1 MVELKS
7 VTLIGVGLI
16 GGSIGLSLGRKNPE
30 VHRVGVGRPATLE
43 KALGLG
49 LIDEAVPREDFE
61 RDWTPTDLV
70 VLATPIAAIFD
81 WLERIAPLVN
91 PSTVVTDVGS
101 TKREI
106 VEKAAQVLP
115 NPGRFVGGHP
125 MAGSERRGVLSAD
138 AFLFENATYVLTPTE
153 STDADAYE
161 LVADLAVLLGARVVR
176 LDPVVHDR
184 IAAAVSHLPQLL
196 AVALVNYVGM
206 LHEEDD
212 RTLRLAAGGFRD
224 MTRIASSPY
233 DVWHDILATNQDEIQ
248 RVLDEFHEA
257 IHDLQRDLKEQQLG
271 PAFERAAKY
280 RLSIPRDT
288 KGFLHPL
295 FDVLVAVEDK
305 PGVIA
310 RISTL
315 LAAEGINIKDIEVL
329 KVREGE
335 GGTIRLALESEKDR
349 QRALALLRDAGIDCR
364 ARV

>member
-1 MVELKS
+1 MQVKS
-7 VTLIGVGLI
+7 ITLVGVGLI
-16 GGSIGLSLGRKNPE
+16 GGSIGLSLGRKRPD

-49 LIDEAVPREDFE
+49 LIDEALPRDEFE
-61 RDWTPTDLV
+61 KKWVPTDLV

-81 WLERIAPLVN
+81 WLERIAPLVGEE
-91 PSTVVTDVGS
+91 SVVTDVGS
-101 TKREI
+101 TKRQI
-106 VEKAAQVLP
+106 VEKAARVLP
-115 NPGRFVGGHP
+115 RPGRFVGGHP

-138 AFLFENATYVLTPTE
+138 PFLFENATYVLTPTE
-153 STDADAYE
+153 STDEDAYQT
-161 LVADLAVLLGARVVR
+161 VADLAALLGARIVR

-196 AVALVNYVGM
+196 AVALVNYVGS
-206 LHEEDD
+206 LHEKDD

-233 DVWHDILATNQDEIQ
+233 DVWHDILTTNQDEIQ

-257 IHDLQRDLKEQQLG
+257 VHALQQDLKEQRLG

-295 FDVLVAVEDK
+295 FDILVAVEDK

-310 RISTL
+310 KISTL

-349 QRALALLRDAGIDCR
+349 QRALSLLQAAGIECR
-364 ARV
+364 ARI